1 MSRPLPPLTGPSGK
15 QIARRAGLRYV
26 QRSGAGYARVRR
38 GQAFTY
44 LDTRGRPA
52 GPTATGRIRG
62 LVLPPAWTD
71 VWICRDPQG
80 HLQATGRDAR
90 GRTQYRYHAEWTR
103 AVAALK
109 FERMTAF
116 ARSLPAMRRRLRRDL
131 SRPGLPR
138 ERVVAAVVGLL
149 QHSLI
154 RVGNDEYARDNGSFG
169 LTTIRKRHV
178 VRGATEVSLRF
189 RGKSGVRHEVTVG
202 PGTLVAVIAACL
214 KLPGRDLFQYR
225 DATGTVRDVKAA
237 DVNAYLAELGGEGCT
252 AKDFRTWAATVLMH
266 GELLSLPAAPSRAL
280 LSKAA
285 LARNVRA
292 ALGVVADALRNT
304 IAVCRK
310 AYVHPRVID
319 AYTRGQAGFAARRG
333 RVRGPALGRASLS
346 ALERRTLDLLENG
359 SVRGGGPA

>member
-1 MSRPLPPLTGPSGK
+1 M
-15 QIARRAGLRYV
+15 
-26 QRSGAGYARVRR
+26 AGYARVRR
-38 GQAFTY
+38 GQSFRFVDAA
-44 LDTRGRPA
+44 GRPA
-52 GPTATGRIRG
+52 SPTVCERIRG

-71 VWICRDPQG
+71 VWICRDPRG

-90 GRTQYRYHAEWTR
+90 GRTQYRYHADWTR

-109 FERMTAF
+109 FEHMTAF

-131 SRPGLPR
+131 SRAGLPR
-138 ERVVAAVVGLL
+138 ERVLAAVVGLL

-178 VRGATEVSLRF
+178 ARAPYGVRLCF

-202 PGTLVAVIAACL
+202 PGALAVVIQACL

-225 DATGTVRDVKAA
+225 DVTGAVRDVKAA

-266 GELLSLPAAPSRAL
+266 GELLLLPAAPS
-280 LSKAA
+280 KAGS
-285 LARNVRA
+285 ARHVRA

-319 AYTRGQAGFAARRG
+319 AYTSGKAGFAVRRG
-333 RVRGPALGRASLS
+333 RLRGAALGRTSLS
-346 ALERRTLDLLENG
+346 ALESRTLDLLEKG
-359 SVRGGGPA
+359 A